1 MDMSNQDSVL
11 HFSVLTL
18 FDTAL
23 VRILMQII
31 KSNGFFCTQLFKN
44 ILCVCVMKSV
54 LFFFISKRS
63 CGKPLK
69 AELGVLGVAVVGLLL
84 FS

>member
-1 MDMSNQDSVL
+1 MDLSNQDSVL
-11 HFSVLTL
+11 QFLVLAL
-18 FDTAL
+18 LDAAL

-31 KSNGFFCTQLFKN
+31 KSNGFFFCTQLFRN
-44 ILCVCVMKSV
+44 ILCVCVMRSV
-54 LFFFISKRS
+54 LLFFMSKES

-69 AELGVLGVAVVGLLL
+69 AELGVAVVGLLL